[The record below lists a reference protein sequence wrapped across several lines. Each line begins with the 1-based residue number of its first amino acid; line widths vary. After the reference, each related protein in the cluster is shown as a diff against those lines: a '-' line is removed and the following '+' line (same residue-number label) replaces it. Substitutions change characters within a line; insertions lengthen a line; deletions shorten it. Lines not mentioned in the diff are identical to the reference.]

1 MVTTK
6 QQTGISSII
15 SGYGDDYGFNYGG
28 GVEPHTTQTL
38 TGKAC
43 IVLTTTPDVVQS
55 IHGALGGGGNKTST
69 FHNRKPRIQ
78 EKKYPK
84 NINIKFEDEIYFHNF
99 QIPNYKEKDRTL
111 NFKVNFI
118 ESKET
123 NESFVIKEIETKPIR
138 IRVFENMDSF

>member
-6 QQTGISSII
+6 QQTGISNIV
-15 SGYGDDYGFNYGG
+15 SGYGDNYGSNFGG
-28 GVEPHTTQTL
+28 GVESHTTKTQ

-43 IVLTTTPDVVQS
+43 IVLMTTPDVVQS
-55 IHGALGGGGNKTST
+55 IHGALGGGNKTST
-69 FHNRKPRIQ
+69 FHNKKPKIR

-84 NINIKFEDEIYFHNF
+84 NIHIKFEDEIYFHNF
-99 QIPNYKEKDRTL
+99 LIPNYNEKEKDKAL

-123 NESFVIKEIETKPIR
+123 KESFVIKEIKTKPIR
-138 IRVFENMDSF
+138 IRIFET